1 MVSHECHLFNLTVS
15 QTSARSFILE
25 SIELARF
32 IVDAVE
38 DKKAENIILLDL
50 RPDAII
56 ADYFV
61 ICTGNSDRQLRA
73 LADGVRE
80 QVKEKYGKLPASVE
94 GTPDSGWMLMDY
106 GDTVVHIFQEDKRN
120 YYDLEGMWRSAHVL
134 LQIQ

>member
-1 MVSHECHLFNLTVS
+1 MIRLST
-15 QTSARSFILE
+15 RSFTLE

-32 IVDAVE
+32 IVDSVE
-38 DKKAENIILLDL
+38 DKKAENIVLLDL

-80 QVKEKYGKLPASVE
+80 QVKEQYGKLPA
-94 GTPDSGWMLMDY
+94 
-106 GDTVVHIFQEDKRN
+106 
-120 YYDLEGMWRSAHVL
+120 
-134 LQIQ
+134 

>member
-1 MVSHECHLFNLTVS
+1 MILL
-15 QTSARSFILE
+15 SARSFTLE

-38 DKKAENIILLDL
+38 DKKAENIVLLDL

-80 QVKEKYGKLPASVE
+80 QVKEKYSKLPASIE
-94 GTPDSGWMLMDY
+94 GTPESGWMLMDY
-106 GDTVVHIFQEDKRN
+106 GDTVVHLFQEDKRR